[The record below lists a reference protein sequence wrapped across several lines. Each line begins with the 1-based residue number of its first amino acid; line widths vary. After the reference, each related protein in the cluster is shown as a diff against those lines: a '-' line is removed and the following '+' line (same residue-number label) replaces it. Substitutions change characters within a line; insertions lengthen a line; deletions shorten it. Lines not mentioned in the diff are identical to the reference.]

1 MDTHTD
7 NKHMLQIWNEEKKRT
22 TTKKKTDLVK
32 TLYYSVSPKSLFSA
46 VGGCSNEASI
56 SSNSSGKHSAFPEL
70 VSQ

>member
-1 MDTHTD
+1 MR
-7 NKHMLQIWNEEKKRT
+7 KKNEQQQKKT
-22 TTKKKTDLVK
+22 TDLVK